1 MPFSTTNKSSRF
13 ALACPINKLDQG
25 FSFHVQQRSQLV
37 GVDEFHCVSIRFL
50 SRTSWTFLELQFV
63 FVYSFFFNID
73 RSSCGIGNL
82 RTTDDNICA
91 LEQIESFLF
100 SANLEINYRLNWF
113 FYRYSMILNSFI
125 CRIWCENNNEINDS
139 FPMSMNALNS
149 SCCCACYVDYVRYC
163 WWSCQDNRFAVHVC
177 RF

>member
-1 MPFSTTNKSSRF
+1 MFNKDHSWWALTNF
-13 ALACPINKLDQG
+13 I
-25 FSFHVQQRSQLV
+25 VYRS
-37 GVDEFHCVSIRFL
+37 DF
-50 SRTSWTFLELQFV
+50 FLEHLEHFSS
-63 FVYSFFFNID
+63 FNSFLFIHFFFNID